1 VTHQEQGS
9 QCVSCTVCEPRRSA
23 QGRAAARG
31 LAHRDRAP
39 PAGKELELIG
49 NLDHQDVPPRLAC
62 CYMTLAAAVL
72 YAIQAGAPTEA
83 YEALMVIATVLAVQ
97 RGQLAGPR

>member
-1 VTHQEQGS
+1 
-9 QCVSCTVCEPRRSA
+9 
-23 QGRAAARG
+23 
-31 LAHRDRAP
+31 
-39 PAGKELELIG
+39 
-49 NLDHQDVPPRLAC
+49 
-62 CYMTLAAAVL
+62 MTLAAAVL